1 MRPSLSVLPVVLV
14 LAIGGAVAA
23 APAEP
28 AVSPKLFSALRW
40 RSIGPYRGG
49 RVLAVAGVP
58 GDPFTYYFGGV
69 AGGVWKTTNGG
80 LSWSPMFD
88 KQDIAS
94 IGALAVAPSDPN
106 VVYAGSGEA
115 CIRGNISYGTGVYRS
130 LDAGRTWASIGLR
143 DTRHIGRVI
152 VDPRD
157 PDRVFVAALG
167 HAFGPNAERGVFR
180 TTDGGAHW
188 QKVLFKDT
196 STGAIDVQFDPSNP
210 SVLYAALWQVRRLP
224 WNLSSGG
231 PGSGLYKSTD
241 GGTSWKRLTG
251 GGLPGGIYGR
261 IGIAVSPVDPARV
274 YASVEAAEGGLY
286 RSDDAGESWTR
297 VNADERFRQR
307 AWYFSH
313 IFADPKQLDTI
324 YALNT
329 GLFRSVD
336 GGKTFDLLPAPHG
349 DHHGLWIDP
358 GDPRRMING
367 NDGGATLTVDGGKT
381 WTRQDNQPT
390 GQFYHVIT
398 DDAFPY
404 RIYGTQQDNSSV
416 GIKSYGNNGV
426 IDQRDWFGFG
436 GETGWIAPDPRN
448 PDVIYGDNEGT
459 ILRYEHASEQYQDI
473 SVWPLDVSGRGAAEL
488 AHRFQWTSPLIAPK
502 TEPGVL
508 YVGGEAVWRSAD
520 EGKTW
525 TAISGDLTRND
536 KTKQQPSGGPIQLD
550 ITSVEYYDTVFVLAA
565 APLARGTLWAGT
577 DDGLVWVTRDTG
589 KAWKKVTPPGMPEWG
604 TVSSIDPSPHAA
616 GAAYV
621 AVDRH
626 RLDDLRPY
634 AWKTRDG
641 GATWTSIAGG
651 LPAAPV
657 HVVRE
662 DPRRAGLLYAGTE
675 LGAFVSFDD
684 GARWQPLMTGMP
696 VVPVTDAT
704 VHGDDL
710 VVSTN
715 GRGFWI
721 LDDIAPLRE
730 LAAAAPAIARQDAH
744 LYPPARALRTGYEVF
759 PDKRRPVGDNPPQ
772 GAVFDYWLAAEPR
785 GDIAIEILDDK
796 GAVVRRLSSAA
807 PGRGPDQPPEWV
819 NLVRTPD
826 QLDKHAGMNR
836 FVWDLRWSEPTQ
848 IPGAFYAGL
857 PPWGP
862 LALPGTY
869 TVRLARRRQVADR
882 AAGDLQR
889 PAQQGQRRR
898 PARQLRAAGQG
909 ARADRRAAHRGQPDP
924 VDPGAGRPGPRAA
937 RRRPARQGA
946 GRRDR
951 RDRQADGRGRG
962 PARAGQARQLRGHAA
977 VPDDAQR
984 AARHVPQ
991 HHRGGPRADP
1001 GPAPAL
1007 RRVRPAGRRAG
1018 RDLEGAGRR
1027 RPPGAQQ
1034 ADRVVGRRADRSRRA
1049 RGGGARGRR
1058 PPRAGS
1064 RSVLARAGPQP
1075 SNSAISGTAA

>member
-1 MRPSLSVLPVVLV
+1 MNPRIGDSRAVRVSLPVLLV
-14 LAIGGAVAA
+14 LAISGAATA
-23 APAEP
+23 APEP
-28 AVSPKLFSALRW
+28 AVSPRLFSGLHW

-49 RVLAVAGVP
+49 RVLAVAGVA

-80 LSWSPMFD
+80 LSWAPVFD
-88 KQDIAS
+88 QQDIAS
-94 IGALAVAPSDPN
+94 IGAIAVAPSDPN
-106 VVYAGSGEA
+106 IVYVGSGEA
-115 CIRGNISYGTGVYRS
+115 CLRGNISYGSGVYRS
-130 LDAGRTWASIGLR
+130 LDAGRTWTSLGLR

-152 VDPRD
+152 VDPKD
-157 PDRVFVAALG
+157 PNRVFVAALG
-167 HAFGPNAERGVFR
+167 HAFGPNPERGVFR

-188 QKVLFKDT
+188 QKVLFKDAD
-196 STGAIDVQFDPSNP
+196 SGAIDVQFDPSNA

-241 GGTSWKRLTG
+241 GGTTWKRLTG
-251 GGLPGGIYGR
+251 SGLPAGIYGR
-261 IGIAVSPVDPARV
+261 IGIAVSPVDSARV
-274 YASVEAAEGGLY
+274 YASVEAADGGLY
-286 RSDDAGESWTR
+286 RSDDAGASWTR
-297 VNADERFRQR
+297 VNSDERFRQR

-313 IFADPKQLDTI
+313 IFADPKQVDTV

-358 GDPRRMING
+358 IDPRRMING
-367 NDGGATLTVDGGKT
+367 NDGGATLTVDGGRT
-381 WTRQDNQPT
+381 WTRQDNQST

-398 DDAFPY
+398 DDSFPY
-404 RIYGTQQDNSSV
+404 RVYGTQQDSSSV
-416 GIKSYGNNGV
+416 AIRSYGDDGV
-426 IDQRDWFGFG
+426 LTERDWYEFG

-448 PDVIYGDNEGT
+448 PEVVFADNEGT
-459 ILRYEHASEQYQDI
+459 ILRYDHTGNLYQDI
-473 SVWPLDVSGRGAAEL
+473 SVQPLDVSGRGAAEL

-502 TEPGVL
+502 SEPGVL

-536 KTKQQPSGGPIQLD
+536 KTRQQPSGGPIQLD

-565 APLARGTLWAGT
+565 SPVARGTLWAGT

-589 KAWKKVTPPGMPEWG
+589 KAWSKVTPPGMPEWG

-616 GAAYV
+616 AAAYL

-641 GATWTSIAGG
+641 GASWTSIAAG

-657 HVVRE
+657 HAVRE
-662 DPRRAGLLYAGTE
+662 DPRRPGLLFAGTE
-675 LGAFVSFDD
+675 LGVYASFDD
-684 GARWQPLMTGMP
+684 GAHWQPLMPGMP
-696 VVPVTDAT
+696 VTPVTDAT

-730 LAAAAPAIARQDAH
+730 LAAGAPAIARQPAH
-744 LYPPARALRTGYEVF
+744 LFAPARALRTAYNVF

-785 GDIAIEILDDK
+785 GDVTIEITDAK

-807 PGRGPDQPPEWV
+807 PDRGPDQPPEWV
-819 NLVRTPD
+819 DLVRTPD
-826 QLDKHAGMNR
+826 QLGKQAGMNR

-848 IPGAFYAGL
+848 IPGAFYQGL

-862 LALPGTY
+862 LALPGSY
-869 TVRLARRRQVADR
+869 TVKLTVDGKSQTAPLAIYNDPRSKASDEDLRASFELQVKTRALIDALHVAVNQIRSTRAQANLLRARLAADPHGKELVASIDGIAKRMDAVEGQLVQVKLASSEGMLRFPTMLNEQLDSFRGSIASDR
-882 AAGDLQR
+882 PPTQPQLQLY
-889 PAQQGQRRR
+889 AEF
-898 PARQLRAAGQG
+898 
-909 ARADRRAAHRGQPDP
+909 
-924 VDPGAGRPGPRAA
+924 A
-937 RRRPARQGA
+937 RRLDTQLTAWKAVMATDLPALNKKIIASGVA
-946 GRRDR
+946 LID
-951 RDRQADGRGRG
+951 
-962 PARAGQARQLRGHAA
+962 PAAA
-977 VPDDAQR
+977 
-984 AARHVPQ
+984 
-991 HHRGGPRADP
+991 
-1001 GPAPAL
+1001 GPAPSVA
-1007 RRVRPAGRRAG
+1007 
-1018 RDLEGAGRR
+1018 
-1027 RPPGAQQ
+1027 
-1034 ADRVVGRRADRSRRA
+1034 
-1049 RGGGARGRR
+1049 GGGRAA
-1058 PPRAGS
+1058 PREIE
-1064 RSVLARAGPQP
+1064 RDR
-1075 SNSAISGTAA
+1075 